1 MTSNAIT
8 DHAAGGA
15 EAGLLRREYGSRWEI
30 ECDERLQVWSALHV
44 SGTSSRYLV
53 AASASELLA
62 KLRAVRP

>member
-8 DHAAGGA
+8 DHAAESA
-15 EAGLLRREYGSRWEI
+15 EAGLLRREFGITWEI
-30 ECDERLQVWSALHV
+30 EFDGRLLVWSALHT

-62 KLRAVRP
+62 KLRAVQP